1 MDYYRTVPSYYLK
14 GLKAVLRKGNGS
26 NTVQIPLP
34 EFREHYGEEPTKAS
48 GAGLPVAALTP
59 ALKARVDHLK
69 FEKSKVPT
77 VRAQCS
83 CSRNAS
89 PIALAQGR

>member
-1 MDYYRTVPSYYLK
+1 MDYYRTVPFYYLK
-14 GLKAVLRKGNGS
+14 GLKAVLRKGNAS